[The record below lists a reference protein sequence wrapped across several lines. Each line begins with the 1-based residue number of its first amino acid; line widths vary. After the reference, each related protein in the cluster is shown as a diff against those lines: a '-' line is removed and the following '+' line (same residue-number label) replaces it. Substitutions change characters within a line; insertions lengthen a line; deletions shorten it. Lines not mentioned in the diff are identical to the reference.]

1 MTDLK
6 KSVFRRTIGLHRGRR
21 IMVSLCPGDLLG
33 LRQERCRR
41 TEYVS
46 LAACYDMA
54 VKARV
59 AAERNAKRKGNK
71 S

>member
-6 KSVFRRTIGLHRGRR
+6 KRVSRRTIGLHRGRR
-21 IMVSLCPGDLLG
+21 IMVSLEPGDMLG
-33 LRQERCRR
+33 LRQERCRQ

-46 LAACYDMA
+46 LAAIFDYA

-59 AAERNAKRKGNK
+59 MSERAAKRKAK